1 MRNLIIFIR
10 RYFSFFLFLILE
22 IICLSLV
29 FNYNDYQRTSYLNSS
44 NKVSGYFFDKAHIV
58 REYFHLRTIND
69 SLSSQ
74 NAQLLNRLPSSFSK
88 PDTSSGIR
96 LDSLGQRQFQYFPAR
111 VVNNSVSRILNYIT
125 IHRGRNQG
133 IHPGM
138 GVIGPQGVVGIVRNV
153 SDNYAIVLSLL
164 NKEARI
170 SALLPRSGNFGSVVW
185 DIQPPNPRYGSLL
198 DIPKNIPVYKGDTAV
213 TSGYSAIFPP
223 GLTIGYIQK
232 IETAKSD
239 NFYHIRLRFATDF
252 QSLQYVYVIK
262 NLNAGE
268 QKNLEDKEHH
278 E

>member
-10 RYFSFFLFLILE
+10 RYFNFFLFLVLE

-29 FNYNDYQRTSYLNSS
+29 FTYNNYQRTSYLNSS
-44 NKVSGYFFDKAHIV
+44 NKICGYLFDKAHGI

-74 NAQLLNRLPSSFSK
+74 NAQLLNRLPSAFSR
-88 PDTSSGIR
+88 PDTASGIQR
-96 LDSLGQRQFQYFPAR
+96 DSLGQRQFVYYPAR
-111 VVNNSVSRILNYIT
+111 VVNNSVTRVLNYIT
-125 IHRGRNQG
+125 IHRGRDQG
-133 IHPGM
+133 IQPGM

-153 SDNYAIVLSLL
+153 SANYAIVLSLL

-170 SALLPRSGNFGSVVW
+170 SALLPRSGNFGSVMW
-185 DIQPPNPRYGSLL
+185 DIQPPDPRFGSLL
-198 DIPKNIPVYKGDTAV
+198 DIPKNIPVYKGDTVV

-223 GLTIGYIQK
+223 GLTIGYV
-232 IETAKSD
+232 ETVETVSSG
-239 NFYHIRLRFATDF
+239 NFYQIKLRFATDF

-268 QKNLEDKEHH
+268 QKSLEEKEHH